1 MAVFRVSYPHLKGN
15 RTGSIKC
22 FASFVSHYDSSF
34 YPGGGTCLA
43 DYSVGPRGEPAL
55 SDLVLA
61 RSHAPSRATISIRVL
76 ITAVIVVSCVSIGM
90 LLLPPKD
97 GGAATQSPAAKPSA
111 DSLIASTFDAL
122 KSVATSVVP
131 SAVVAPTAAATAP
144 VAIAPVTRVV
154 STIAIHT
161 IAPPDQT
168 VPMNVAPGVVAA
180 SDAAPAA
187 TPDTAA
193 PEAMAPVPLA
203 PAPANAAPIP
213 AARPASMVASVKAAA
228 PTPTAAPTPA
238 AAPQPQAAA
247 PAKSTTMVVGNGT
260 GVIVHASASGASPK
274 LFVLAAGQK
283 VTVIGSNQGWRN
295 IVDAQGRRGWA
306 YSDYLN

>member
-1 MAVFRVSYPHLKGN
+1 M
-15 RTGSIKC
+15 
-22 FASFVSHYDSSF
+22 
-34 YPGGGTCLA
+34 
-43 DYSVGPRGEPAL
+43 
-55 SDLVLA
+55 
-61 RSHAPSRATISIRVL
+61 L

-90 LLLPPKD
+90 LLLPPACQSAAIGTCAIKD
-97 GGAATQSPAAKPSA
+97 SGEAGQSTATKPSA

-122 KSVATSVVP
+122 KGVATSVVP
-131 SAVVAPTAAATAP
+131 SPAAAPAPAAAAPAP

-180 SDAAPAA
+180 PDVAPAA
-187 TPDTAA
+187 TPETAV
-193 PEAMAPVPLA
+193 PVPLA
-203 PAPANAAPIP
+203 PAPVNAAPIP
-213 AARPASMVASVKAAA
+213 AARPASIVASVKPAA
-228 PTPTAAPTPA
+228 PTPAADPAPA

-247 PAKSTTMVVGNGT
+247 SGKIMVVGNGT